1 MSGAEEINTSLL
13 GEAKLSL
20 ERIQSFNPES
30 LVRRDELG
38 KYAFD
43 EAVAPAKRII
53 ELFATLPISYLVFF
67 PDLQLTQIRDVAN
80 NAFSVF
86 QTFLNFDVESAQ
98 PSVTQAQDSQ
108 IQSLRDHFQHTF
120 NILSPLIAFSTARA
134 QDFSA
139 MEREA
144 RTAVQSAKDQVAAL
158 VSGLDSD
165 KKTIEG
171 ILKEARDA
179 AAEQGVSKQAIHFKT
194 EADTHGIQAAIWLT
208 RSVRTAV
215 GLGVFAVISLYLH
228 KLPGLDATDPY
239 RMAQIAVSKVLIFG
253 VIAYM
258 LILCSKNFLSH
269 RHNEVVNRH
278 RQNALATFTALV
290 EATSDAASSDIVLG
304 HAASCIFSPQ
314 ETGYTKQDGGHA
326 DSAPTLQLLPR
337 FQQTLG
343 TAG

>member
-1 MSGAEEINTSLL
+1 MSGTEEIDTSLL

-20 ERIQSFNPES
+20 ERVQSFNPES

-43 EAVAPAKRII
+43 EAVAAAKRII
-53 ELFATLPISYLVFF
+53 DLFATLPVSYLVYF
-67 PDLQLTQIRDVAN
+67 PDQQLTQIRDIAN

-86 QTFLNFDVESAQ
+86 QTFLNFDVASAQ
-98 PSVTQAQDSQ
+98 PSVTQAQDTL

-120 NILSPLIAFSTARA
+120 NVLSPLIAFSTARA

-144 RTAVQSAKDQVAAL
+144 RTAVQAAKDQVATL
-158 VSGLDSD
+158 VKGLDGD

-194 EADTHGIQAAIWLT
+194 EADKHETQAGIWLN
-208 RSVRTAV
+208 RSVWTAI
-215 GLGVFAVISLYLH
+215 GLGAFAIISLFLH
-228 KLPGLDATDPY
+228 NLPGLDSTNVY

-258 LILCSKNFLSH
+258 LILCAKNFLSH

-290 EATSDAASSDIVLG
+290 EATSDAASSDIVLS

-314 ETGYTKQDGGHA
+314 ETGYAKQDGGHS
-326 DSAPTLQLLPR
+326 DSIPSLQLLPR
-337 FQQTLG
+337 IQQA
-343 TAG
+343 AGGIS

>member
-1 MSGAEEINTSLL
+1 MANFDEIDTSLL

-20 ERIQSFNPES
+20 ERVQSFNPES
-30 LVRRDELG
+30 LVRREELG

-53 ELFATLPISYLVFF
+53 DLFTTLPVSHLVYF
-67 PDLQLTQIRDVAN
+67 PDQQLAQIRDIAN
-80 NAFSVF
+80 NGYSVF
-86 QTFLNFDVESAQ
+86 QSFLSFDVASAQ
-98 PSVTQAQDSQ
+98 PSVTQAQETM

-120 NILSPLIAFSTARA
+120 NVLSPLIAFSTARA

-139 MEREA
+139 MDREA
-144 RTAVQSAKDQVAAL
+144 RAAVQSAKDQVAIL
-158 VSGLDSD
+158 VQSLDGD
-165 KKTIEG
+165 KKAIEG

-194 EADTHGIQAAIWLT
+194 EADKHETQAAVWLK
-208 RSVRTAV
+208 RSVGTAI

-228 KLPGLDATDPY
+228 TLPGLDASDPY
-239 RMAQIAVSKVLIFG
+239 KMAQIAVSKVLIFG

-258 LILCSKNFLSH
+258 LILCAKNFLSH

-290 EATSDAASSDIVLG
+290 DATSDAASSDIVLS
-304 HAASCIFSPQ
+304 HAASCIFAPQ
-314 ETGYTKQDGGHA
+314 ETGYAKQEGGPA
-326 DSAPTLQLLPR
+326 DSMPPIQLLPR
-337 FQQTLG
+337 IQQAVG
-343 TAG
+343 